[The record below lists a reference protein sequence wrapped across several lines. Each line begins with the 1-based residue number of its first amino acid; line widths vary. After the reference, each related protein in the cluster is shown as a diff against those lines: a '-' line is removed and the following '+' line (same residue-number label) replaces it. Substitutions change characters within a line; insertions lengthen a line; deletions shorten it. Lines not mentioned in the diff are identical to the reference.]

1 MGGEGAKTALI
12 LLLIFIRGATNDVND
27 IAENNESVKSEE
39 RKIGRV
45 KKLARLGKEAR
56 VVNREGTRREPER
69 KGDLR
74 ENQEGCPPRLAEF
87 LV

>member
-69 KGDLR
+69 KGALR